1 MLQAW
6 TPVAVASL
14 LQVGLDCLW
23 RTKAGG
29 QRWETYGLV
38 PWGLPAPELA
48 LGQGTER
55 MLQARAPGVSQGQVG
70 RFHLVL
76 GLPRVQQLKLAPEEL
91 VVSVQWVWHLFHFLL
106 LTRGCLQG
114 LGQLDVR

>member
-1 MLQAW
+1 MENKGRWPKVGNLW
-6 TPVAVASL
+6 TS
-14 LQVGLDCLW
+14 
-23 RTKAGG
+23 
-29 QRWETYGLV
+29 
-38 PWGLPAPELA
+38 A
-48 LGQGTER
+48 LGSSRSRARLRSGHKER